1 MIKIKWVIL
10 LIVGF
15 IVASS
20 CCVLCKLEPV
30 TEIIID
36 TLYFSDTIKVDIP
49 DEDYLDMLDSLETAL
64 VEVSI
69 SRTLI
74 DSLLN
79 LPLDD
84 KIDSMLIHFESEY
97 VSIVDPNDLLL
108 NFRSDTLH
116 KETIVAEAW
125 SWIYRNELYLR
136 LKNKASFD
144 YMADSLKT
152 IIYKSDMTI
161 YSLKKDRIKLRD
173 KMKDYRRL
181 VFIFGG
187 LLLIVFIVVIK
198 RVIGK

>member
-1 MIKIKWVIL
+1 
-10 LIVGF
+10 
-15 IVASS
+15 
-20 CCVLCKLEPV
+20 
-30 TEIIID
+30 
-36 TLYFSDTIKVDIP
+36 
-49 DEDYLDMLDSLETAL
+49 
-64 VEVSI
+64 
-69 SRTLI
+69 
-74 DSLLN
+74 
-79 LPLDD
+79 
-84 KIDSMLIHFESEY
+84 MLIHFESEY

-173 KMKDYRRL
+173 KMKGYRRL